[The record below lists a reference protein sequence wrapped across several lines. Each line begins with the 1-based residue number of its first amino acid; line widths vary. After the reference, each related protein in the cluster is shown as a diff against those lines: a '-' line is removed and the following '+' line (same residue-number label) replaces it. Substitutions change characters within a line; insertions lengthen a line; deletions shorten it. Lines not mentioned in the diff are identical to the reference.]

1 MSEQYLEK
9 IRKEVQT
16 IKQRVRIEDYAR
28 QIGFTLLRK
37 GKYLTCKE
45 HDSLRIDT
53 DKQKFWRNAYDVSG
67 DIIDFVMHFEDV
79 DKKDAIAKLKNIAHI
94 TNDISV
100 PAKPPERTV
109 PDTEP
114 PKTFTLPEKD
124 VNNKNVF
131 AYLTQTRKID
141 CQIVNELMKDER
153 LYQDKRKN
161 CVFVGYD
168 NERKPVFANQ
178 RGTNSQ
184 HKFVGDIVGSNYNEC
199 FYLNHGE
206 NKRLFIAESVI
217 DILSVATLLKNAG
230 IDYHDY
236 NYLALSGTHKT
247 QAISHHLQQQPAKS
261 VILCLDN
268 DAAGAAATERIK
280 QLLSEHGCQDNIEV
294 WKPEH
299 KDWNEDLQQE
309 MATRKEDALDMQAET
324 VRPRQKRSR

>member
-1 MSEQYLEK
+1 MSKQLEE
-9 IRKEVQT
+9 IQA
-16 IKQRVRIEDYAR
+16 IKQRVRIEDYA
-28 QIGFTLLRK
+28 QHIGFTLLRK

-53 DKQKFWRNAYDVSG
+53 DKQKFWRNAYGVSG
-67 DIIDFVMHFEDV
+67 DIIDFAQHFEGL

-94 TNDISV
+94 TNDISA
-100 PAKPPERTV
+100 PIKHLGRSV

-114 PKTFTLPEKD
+114 PQPFALPEKD

-141 CQIVNELMKDER
+141 RQIVSELIDNQR

-161 CVFVGYD
+161 CVFVGRD
-168 NERKPVFANQ
+168 NQHKPVFASQ

-184 HKFVGDIVGSNYNEC
+184 RKFVADIVGSDYNEC

-206 NKRLFIAESVI
+206 NKRLFVAESVI
-217 DILSVATLLKNAG
+217 DILSVATLLKNAD

-247 QAISHHLQQQPAKS
+247 QAITHHLQQQPAKS

-280 QLLSEHGCQDNIEV
+280 QQLSELGYQDNIEV

-309 MATRKEDALDMQAET
+309 METHTEDVLDM
-324 VRPRQKRSR
+324 

>member
-1 MSEQYLEK
+1 MSKQLEE
-9 IRKEVQT
+9 IQA

-37 GKYLTCKE
+37 GAYLTCKE

-67 DIIDFVMHFEDV
+67 DIIDFAQHFEGL

-100 PAKPPERTV
+100 PTKPLLGRSV

-114 PKTFTLPEKD
+114 PQPFALPEKD

-141 CQIVNELMKDER
+141 RQIVNELMKDER

-161 CVFVGYD
+161 CVFVGRD
-168 NERKPVFANQ
+168 NQHKPVFANQ

-184 HKFVGDIVGSNYNEC
+184 RKFVADIVGSDYNEC

-230 IDYHDY
+230 TDYHDY

-247 QAISHHLQQQPAKS
+247 QAITHHLQQQPAKS

-280 QLLSEHGCQDNIEV
+280 QQLSELGYQDNIEV
-294 WKPEH
+294 WKPNQ

-309 MATRKEDALDMQAET
+309 MATHTEDVLDM
-324 VRPRQKRSR
+324 